1 MTCFSR
7 GLRISDKAIVPLM
20 SNDSQIP
27 PPGGKYHP
35 ALDGLRAC
43 AVGTVLLS
51 HLKESWSI
59 FGGEGVYVFFVLSG
73 FLITG
78 ILLHEQRTRGKVS
91 FTNFY
96 ARRALR
102 LLPALIACLILTCI
116 LVAWVHPEHFP
127 AIKRGVPA
135 SLFYYSNWIRAF
147 SSDMQILGPLGHT
160 WSLSVEEQFYLIWPL
175 PLIWV
180 YRRSPRWALIGTI
193 ALALGSLGCQLAL
206 TGRENSAIRIYNGL
220 DTNLQLLLAGC
231 IVAILRPKM
240 PAKQLPHMI
249 AGIVASLVLLCQI
262 HPFSRKWIDA
272 VFTTHLGLT
281 VTAVAAATLIHVLA
295 SGVRIPVISPILE
308 NAFMRWIGRISYG
321 IYLYHVLALFLLPPL
336 PQAVQ
341 DMLAALHAGDLFR
354 AVIVVAIA
362 AVSFYVIERP
372 FLRMK
377 DRFQSAPKPR
387 PVAADPGA

>member
-1 MTCFSR
+1 M
-7 GLRISDKAIVPLM
+7 SDKAIVPLM

-27 PPGGKYHP
+27 APGGKYHP

-43 AVGTVLLS
+43 AVGTVVLC

-59 FGGEGVYVFFVLSG
+59 YGAEGVYVFFVLSG

-78 ILLHEQRTRGKVS
+78 ILLHEQRTRGEVS

-102 LLPALIACLILTCI
+102 LLPALVVCLILTCI
-116 LVAWVHPEHFP
+116 LVVWVHPEYIP

-135 SLFYYSNWIRAF
+135 SLFYYSNWARAF
-147 SSDMQILGPLGHT
+147 STDMQILGPLGHT
-160 WSLSVEEQFYLIWPL
+160 WSLSVEEQFYLFWPF

-193 ALALGSLGCQLAL
+193 ALALGSLACQLAL
-206 TGRENSAIRIYNGL
+206 AGRENSAIRIYNGL
-220 DTNLQLLLAGC
+220 DTNLELLLAGC

-240 PAKQLPHMI
+240 PAKPLPHVI
-249 AGIVASLVLLCQI
+249 AGIVACMVLVCQTN
-262 HPFSRKWIDA
+262 PFSRKWIDA
-272 VFTTHLGLT
+272 VFTPSLGLT

-295 SGVRIPVISPILE
+295 SGVRIPVVSPILE

-341 DMLAALHAGDLFR
+341 DLLAVVHGRELAR
-354 AVIVVAIA
+354 VVIIIAIS

-377 DRFQSAPKPR
+377 DRFQSTPKPR
-387 PVAADPGA
+387 PAAADSGE